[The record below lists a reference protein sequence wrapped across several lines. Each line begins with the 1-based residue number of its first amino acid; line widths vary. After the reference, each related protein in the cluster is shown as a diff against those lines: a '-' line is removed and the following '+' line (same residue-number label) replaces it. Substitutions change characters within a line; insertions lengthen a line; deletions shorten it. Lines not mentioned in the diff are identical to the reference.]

1 MEIPA
6 MKQDK
11 IDGIIS
17 QLGLDNILIVCVNG
31 LKGFPEAIEAVY
43 QEWLQYWE
51 IAEMWRRNW
60 GRIAAMFSDEGEIR
74 RVNLYDQR
82 H

>member
-6 MKQDK
+6 MKQEK

-31 LKGFPEAIEAVY
+31 LKGFPKAIEAVY
-43 QEWLQYWE
+43 QEWLQYLE

-60 GRIAAMFSDEGEIR
+60 DRIATMFSDEGEIR
-74 RVNLYDQR
+74 RVNFYNQR

>member
-17 QLGLDNILIVCVNG
+17 QFGLDNILIVCVNG
-31 LKGFPEAIEAVY
+31 LKGFSEAIEAVY

-60 GRIAAMFSDEGEIR
+60 GRIATMFSDEGEIR